1 MSKEK
6 QFVAIIQDNEGVLY
20 KISRLYTNNKE
31 DQKDLYQDIVYQ
43 LWKSFDS
50 FKGNAKRSTWVYRIA
65 LNTALLYLKN
75 KKKKGH
81 KTSLEDIVLIQ
92 ENYDPV
98 LEERLKILYAHIREL
113 GEVDKGIV
121 FLFLE
126 GKKYKEISDITGM
139 SSSNIGTRMVRI
151 KEKLNK
157 QIIKK

>member
-1 MSKEK
+1 MTQEK
-6 QFVAIIQDNEGVLY
+6 VFVEVIQDNEGILY
-20 KISRLYTNNKE
+20 KMTRLYANNKE

-43 LWKSFDS
+43 LWKAFNTFRGD
-50 FKGNAKRSTWVYRIA
+50 AKLSTWIYRIA

-75 KKKKGH
+75 KKRKGNN
-81 KTSLEDIVLIQ
+81 TSLDGIVLIN

-98 LEERLKILYAHIREL
+98 LEERLKILYAHIREF

-126 GKKYKEISDITGM
+126 GKKYEEISDITGM
-139 SSSNIGTRMVRI
+139 STSNIGTRMARI

>member
-1 MSKEK
+1 MTQEK
-6 QFVAIIQDNEGVLY
+6 QFVEVIQDNEGILY
-20 KISRLYTNNKE
+20 KISRLYTDNKE

-65 LNTALLYLKN
+65 LNTGLLYLKN
-75 KKKKGH
+75 KKTKGH
-81 KTSLEDIVLIQ
+81 KTSLEDVVLIQ

-98 LEERLKILYAHIREL
+98 LEERLKILYTHIREL

-151 KEKLNK
+151 KEKLNQK
-157 QIIKK
+157 INKN

>member
-1 MSKEK
+1 MTQEKE
-6 QFVAIIQDNEGVLY
+6 FVEVIQDNEDILY
-20 KISRLYTNNKE
+20 KMTRLYANNKE

-43 LWKSFDS
+43 LWKAFNTFRGD
-50 FKGNAKRSTWVYRIA
+50 AKLSTWIYRIA

-75 KKKKGH
+75 KKRKGYN
-81 KTSLEDIVLIQ
+81 TSLDGIVLIN

-98 LEERLKILYAHIREL
+98 LEERLKILYAHIREF

-126 GKKYKEISDITGM
+126 GKKYEEISDITGM
-139 SSSNIGTRMVRI
+139 STSNIGTRMARI